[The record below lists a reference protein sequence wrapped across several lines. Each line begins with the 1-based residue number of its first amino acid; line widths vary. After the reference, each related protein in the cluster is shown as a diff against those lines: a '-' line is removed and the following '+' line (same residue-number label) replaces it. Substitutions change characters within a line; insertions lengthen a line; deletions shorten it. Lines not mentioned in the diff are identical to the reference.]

1 MSGIRALGVFHVLIG
16 VLLLPLVVL
25 FGLVLA
31 PVLLIGPIWGIV
43 LGARMWRPTPDVLAA
58 VRRTHWA
65 YLVVDAL
72 LVAYGIFA
80 LRAAERSAAHGGGL
94 LGGVGLIPLA
104 LGIGMAVFSVITLA
118 MARAPRA
125 LVVCA
130 LALAICSANPKAT
143 APQDTAVQNG
153 IVQQWSVRVARP
165 LALEAPIKGF
175 ITNPAELARLWQA
188 WQIKGDVPSVDFSKY
203 FILVATAR
211 SSVFKVRA
219 IQVDEKG
226 DLKTVVIATPDITRD
241 YAIVITQVE
250 RAGVKTVH
258 GQAVE

>member
-1 MSGIRALGVFHVLIG
+1 MRALAVFHILIG
-16 VLLLPLVVL
+16 VLLLPLVVVL
-25 FGLVLA
+25 GLVFA
-31 PVLLIGPIWGIV
+31 PLLVIGPVWGIV
-43 LGARMWRPTPDVLAA
+43 LGARMWRPTPGVLAA
-58 VRRTHWA
+58 VRRTHLA
-65 YLVVDAL
+65 YLVVDGL

-104 LGIGMAVFSVITLA
+104 LGIGMAVFSAITLA
-118 MARAPRA
+118 MARASRA

-130 LALAICSANPKAT
+130 LALAIGAANLHASV
-143 APQDTAVQNG
+143 PQDPAVQNG
-153 IVQQWSVRVARP
+153 VVRQWSVRVARA

-188 WQIKGDVPSVDFSKY
+188 WQIAGDAPAVDFNKY
-203 FILVATAR
+203 FILVSTAR